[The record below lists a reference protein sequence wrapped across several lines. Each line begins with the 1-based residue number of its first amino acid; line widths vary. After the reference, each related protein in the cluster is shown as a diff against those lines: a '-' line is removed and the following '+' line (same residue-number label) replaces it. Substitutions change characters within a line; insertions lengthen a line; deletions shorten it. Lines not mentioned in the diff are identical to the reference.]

1 MDPDLNQVIVQESAK
16 EAGEAAGQDRPN
28 EAGEADGGE
37 GRLADVSVQKAM
49 GSIRKPIELYII
61 VILSFY
67 ILFLDA

>member
-49 GSIRKPIELYII
+49 GSIRKPIELFK

-67 ILFLDA
+67 IIFLDA